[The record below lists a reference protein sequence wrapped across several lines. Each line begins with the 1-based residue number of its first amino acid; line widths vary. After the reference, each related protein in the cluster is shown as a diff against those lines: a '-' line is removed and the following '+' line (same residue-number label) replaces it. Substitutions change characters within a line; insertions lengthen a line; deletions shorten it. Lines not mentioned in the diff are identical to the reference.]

1 MTHDGTSDFQ
11 LSQIDIFDTAAT
23 SVKRCSGGG
32 KKQTPS
38 KRVICEAGDAGRN
51 PEAHTN
57 DPEAISSGESG
68 VFAAVDAIA
77 DDASE
82 ASDCESHEHPSAAV
96 EKSVGRSSVRVTPK
110 KTAAKKTGAK
120 RALHTKHA
128 DAGQESEP
136 VATEA
141 DLAINKVCAE
151 ISKTLNDDGVSNA
164 SDSSFDNWNP
174 VFGLP
179 KETSPGKHVSEKHGG
194 SGDGE
199 SDISAAGGTTSG
211 HALTSTPRKS
221 KSVVAAKKEGDHR
234 TTKAKAFLRI
244 DMKGKRLKKRNHV
257 QKSVTK
263 KVVYSKKKESSQ
275 NRQTNRNVCEN
286 GDDQDHSVSNIQ
298 FDCQVLI
305 DKDMSLQFDSA
316 ATKKSVQCVSDD
328 SDSGVTVAQTTVAGA
343 KNQGLSF
350 DEMWKKSGEHSSDES
365 EASITTLLKKADTR
379 KNRRSLDSVHK
390 SVQLGSDE
398 SDSSV
403 TTSPKKAATRKK
415 HKSVQDSTDDESDA
429 SITTST
435 KKAATRKNRQSLDR
449 KHKSVQDSSD
459 ESDTSITTSTKKS
472 ASRKNQR
479 SLDGKHKSVQ
489 LSSDESDTSITTST
503 KKAATRKNRRSLD
516 SNVSITTSAKKV
528 APRKNRRSSDGKHK
542 TVQLSSDES
551 DASVTTS
558 TKKAAPR
565 KNQRSLDRKHKSVQL
580 SSDESDSS
588 VTPSPKK
595 VAPRKNQR
603 SLDRKRKSVQLS
615 SDESDSSVTASPKK
629 VASHQNGKHKS
640 VQDRDEES
648 DASITTSTK
657 KAGSRKNLN
666 GKRKSVQDSTDESDA
681 TITTSKKRRSSS
693 HCKHKALRCSSD
705 ESDVSRAISP
715 KNGVGSKKRRA
726 SFAGTRTSPQY
737 CSDESDSCIV
747 VATKMAAASEKRH
760 RRNGKRRKSTAD
772 RRNSDPA
779 MVSVTTCSTYSRL
792 LRM

>member
-57 DPEAISSGESG
+57 APDAISSGESG

-96 EKSVGRSSVRVTPK
+96 EKSVGRSNVRVTPK

-221 KSVVAAKKEGDHR
+221 KSVVATKKGGDRR

-275 NRQTNRNVCEN
+275 DRQTNRNVCEN

-316 ATKKSVQCVSDD
+316 ASRKSVQCVSDD
-328 SDSGVTVAQTTVAGA
+328 SDSCVTVAQTTVAGA
-343 KNQGLSF
+343 KDQGLSF

-379 KNRRSLDSVHK
+379 KNRRSLDRKHK
-390 SVQLGSDE
+390 SVQLSSDE

-403 TTSPKKAATRKK
+403 TSSP
-415 HKSVQDSTDDESDA
+415 
-429 SITTST
+429 
-435 KKAATRKNRQSLDR
+435 
-449 KHKSVQDSSD
+449 
-459 ESDTSITTSTKKS
+459 KKS
-472 ASRKNQR
+472 ASRTNQR

-489 LSSDESDTSITTST
+489 LSSDESDASITTSA
-503 KKAATRKNRRSLD
+503 KKAATRKNR
-516 SNVSITTSAKKV
+516 
-528 APRKNRRSSDGKHK
+528 
-542 TVQLSSDES
+542 
-551 DASVTTS
+551 
-558 TKKAAPR
+558 
-565 KNQRSLDRKHKSVQL
+565 RSLDRKHKSVQL
-580 SSDESDSS
+580 SSDESD
-588 VTPSPKK
+588 T
-595 VAPRKNQR
+595 
-603 SLDRKRKSVQLS
+603 
-615 SDESDSSVTASPKK
+615 
-629 VASHQNGKHKS
+629 
-640 VQDRDEES
+640 
-648 DASITTSTK
+648 SITTSTK

-681 TITTSKKRRSSS
+681 SITPSKKRRSSS
-693 HCKHKALRCSSD
+693 HGKHKSLRSSSD

-726 SFAGTRTSPQY
+726 SFAGTRTPPQY
-737 CSDESDSCIV
+737 CSDESDSCVV
-747 VATKMAAASEKRH
+747 VATKMATASEKRC
-760 RRNGKRRKSTAD
+760 RRNEKRRKSTAD

-779 MVSVTTCSTYSRL
+779 MVGVTTCSTYSR
-792 LRM
+792 

>member
-275 NRQTNRNVCEN
+275 DRQTNRNVCEN

-305 DKDMSLQFDSA
+305 DKDMPLQFDSA

-328 SDSGVTVAQTTVAGA
+328 SDSCATVAQTTVAGA

-350 DEMWKKSGEHSSDES
+350 DEMWKSGEHSSDES

-390 SVQLGSDE
+390 SVQLSSDE

-403 TTSPKKAATRKK
+403 TTSPKKAATRKNGK
-415 HKSVQDSTDDESDA
+415 HKDVRDSGGDESDA

-435 KKAATRKNRQSLDR
+435 KKSATRKNRRSLDINVSITTSAKKAATRKNRRSLDG
-449 KHKSVQDSSD
+449 KHKSVQLSSD

-551 DASVTTS
+551 DSSVTTS

-565 KNQRSLDRKHKSVQL
+565 KNRRSSDGKHKTVQLSSDESDSSVTTSTKKAAPRKNLRSLDRKHKSVQL

-595 VAPRKNQR
+595 A
-603 SLDRKRKSVQLS
+603 
-615 SDESDSSVTASPKK
+615 
-629 VASHQNGKHKS
+629 ASHKNGKH
-640 VQDRDEES
+640 
-648 DASITTSTK
+648 
-657 KAGSRKNLN
+657 
-666 GKRKSVQDSTDESDA
+666 KSVQDSTDESDA

-693 HCKHKALRCSSD
+693 HGKHKSLRCSSD

-715 KNGVGSKKRRA
+715 KNGVGSKKRHA

-737 CSDESDSCIV
+737 CSDESDSCVV
-747 VATKMAAASEKRH
+747 VATKMATASEKRH

-779 MVSVTTCSTYSRL
+779 MVSVTTCSKHSR
-792 LRM
+792 